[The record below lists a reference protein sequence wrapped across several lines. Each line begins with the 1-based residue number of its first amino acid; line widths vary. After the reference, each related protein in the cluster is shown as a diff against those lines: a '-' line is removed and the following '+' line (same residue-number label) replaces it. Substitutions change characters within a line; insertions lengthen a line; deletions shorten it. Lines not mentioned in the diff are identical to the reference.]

1 MMILKQQNPQLMQ
14 FLQICPKCPSP
25 KWKKQ
30 TNKQFKLQQ
39 QKRVC
44 WINDDIL
51 DVYHDED

>member
-1 MMILKQQNPQLMQ
+1 MEK
-14 FLQICPKCPSP
+14 
-25 KWKKQ
+25 

-44 WINDDIL
+44 WINDDML